1 MPWPELVIE
10 HLVNEMGGLVSTGT
24 SNSPA
29 LSIYLERGGSWA
41 RLRASL

>member
-29 LSIYLERGGSWA
+29 LSVYLEGVDPG
-41 RLRASL
+41 LI